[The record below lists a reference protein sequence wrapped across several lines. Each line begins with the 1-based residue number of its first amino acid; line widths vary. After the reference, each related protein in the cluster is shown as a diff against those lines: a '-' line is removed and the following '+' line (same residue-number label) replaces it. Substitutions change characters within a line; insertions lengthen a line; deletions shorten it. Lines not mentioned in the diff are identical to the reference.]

1 MSFTVTANVTR
12 SVSERASGGVAVGNP
27 VAGTPYDDG
36 DDQTDDA
43 LTHTLTGEAT
53 DAFVIDAATGQISV
67 AQGATLDH
75 DTKDSYTGQVEY
87 TVQGQAA
94 VVNLTI
100 KVTDVHPPLTPE
112 APSVTGS
119 ATDPTDTL
127 DVGWTE
133 PDTSGNRPITDYDV
147 RYRVVGAD
155 GWTQH
160 PHNGTATDTAIGRRR
175 GRNHL
180 RGAGAGP
187 KPWRQQ
193 RLVGIREGRNR
204 RQGVHPCAAKPGS
217 GGFQRGAA
225 GHAHLIHGR

>member
-1 MSFTVTANVTR
+1 MDDGDTLSYTATAQYPGILGASVTGTTASINALNPAPHGGSSTVTYKATDGYGGYATSEMSFTVTANVTR
-12 SVSERASGGVAVGNP
+12 SVSERASGGAAVGAP
-27 VAGTPYDDG
+27 VTGKPYDDG
-36 DDQTDDA
+36 DAQTDDA

-53 DAFVIDAATGQISV
+53 DAFVIDAATGQITV

-75 DTKDSYTGQVEY
+75 DTKDSYTGKVEY

-160 PHNGTATDTAIGRRR
+160 PIA
-175 GRNHL
+175 
-180 RGAGAGP
+180 
-187 KPWRQQ
+187 
-193 RLVGIREGRNR
+193 
-204 RQGVHPCAAKPGS
+204 
-217 GGFQRGAA
+217 AA
-225 GHAHLIHGR
+225 GTV